1 MGAGRLLRGLRKQMK
16 LSDKVTIVIP
26 CKNEEDYISHLLK
39 SLQQQ
44 GIEDTRVI
52 IADCSTDNTRQVIT
66 DNSSSLNVEIIDGG
80 PVSLAKNNGAR
91 LVTTPYILFI
101 DADVRFFKNN
111 VIQDAVNEIVFK
123 DLLDWLNKNLWLPN
137 KVDPAVME
145 VACKSF
151 YQTKT
156 LDRLQLY
163 TKKYPNQA
171 TLSLINGETIP
182 SVEDLLPLINW
193 SNLYQGVPCF
203 MHGDLQFDNILFN
216 PKTKSFLLLDW
227 RQDFSGHINF
237 GDIYYDLAKL
247 YGGIL
252 LNYDYIKLNLL
263 TYSEDSCQI
272 FFDFPQRYKT
282 NSYLAIYDTF
292 LNENSFNLNKVK
304 LLVALIYLNMAPLH
318 HYPFDKLLHALGRKL
333 LFKEVNTSE

>member
-1 MGAGRLLRGLRKQMK
+1 MK

-123 DLLDWLNKNLWLPN
+123 DLDLIGLNIKCYD
-137 KVDPAVME
+137 KDIRAVIG
-145 VACKSF
+145 F
-151 YQTKT
+151 TIFNIINHT
-156 LDRLQLY
+156 L
-163 TKKYPNQA
+163 KYFSPFAVGAFMLTRKDKFEEFGGFPERTA
-171 TLSLINGETIP
+171 T
-182 SVEDLLPLINW
+182 
-193 SNLYQGVPCF
+193 
-203 MHGDLQFDNILFN
+203 
-216 PKTKSFLLLDW
+216 
-227 RQDFSGHINF
+227 
-237 GDIYYDLAKL
+237 
-247 YGGIL
+247 
-252 LNYDYIKLNLL
+252 
-263 TYSEDSCQI
+263 SEDYFLSRMYSPKKFKIVSHYFGQDSRR
-272 FFDFPQRYKT
+272 FKKMGYFGMAT
-282 NSYLAIYDTF
+282 YLIKNFINRNNKAYWD
-292 LNENSFNLNKVK
+292 NLDSSKYWN
-304 LLVALIYLNMAPLH
+304 
-318 HYPFDKLLHALGRKL
+318 
-333 LFKEVNTSE
+333 